1 MKKKK
6 QIRNK
11 QTKAGE
17 KHFFFFLMQKKK
29 TVNGNPLMTGLIS
42 IMYIKWNTKCLW
54 LSECDRRK
62 TKSGEIVYLYL
73 FEIVVC
79 ILSYFILC

>member
-42 IMYIKWNTKCLW
+42 IMYIKWNTKCL
-54 LSECDRRK
+54 
-62 TKSGEIVYLYL
+62 
-73 FEIVVC
+73 
-79 ILSYFILC
+79 